1 MSEQTAAPI
10 GKVPTAISSAVTD
23 GSWNEVTVNRLGK
36 RVHRISGRSDGPDC
50 ILKIQPAVAKRPGV
64 PTLEDERDRLQ
75 WLSARLPAPE
85 VIACETNDDG
95 TTFLVT
101 ELIEGTAGDDMLNRL
116 DSDQTLS
123 AFAATLGKLHTVPI
137 NDCPFDA
144 RIAVRLVDA
153 EARVQG
159 GLVRAEHLDVAYR
172 QQSPERL
179 LAVLRDMLPDTE
191 ELVVTHGAYS
201 LDNVMLQDGEV
212 VGMLDV
218 GRLGVA
224 DRHADL
230 ALAARSI
237 TRQLGPDAVGRFM
250 VAYGLEWP
258 DSRKIDFYLLL
269 RELF

>member
-1 MSEQTAAPI
+1 MSDQIAAPI
-10 GKVPTAISSAVTD
+10 GKVPSAVSSAVSD
-23 GSWNEVTVNRLGK
+23 GSWNELTVNRLGK
-36 RVHRISGRSDGPDC
+36 RVHRISGRSDGPER
-50 ILKIQPAVAKRPGV
+50 ILKIQPAAAKRAGV

-75 WLSARLPAPE
+75 WLGARLRAPE
-85 VIACETNDDG
+85 VIACETNDDD

-101 ELIEGTAGDDMLNRL
+101 EFIDGTAGDDMLNRL
-116 DSDQTLS
+116 DSDRTLA
-123 AFAATLGKLHTVPI
+123 AFATTLATLHAVPI
-137 NDCPFDA
+137 NDCPFDSRNA
-144 RIAVRLVDA
+144 IRLADA
-153 EARVQG
+153 EARVQS
-159 GLVRAEHLDVAYR
+159 GLVRPEHLDVAYR

-179 LAVLRDMLPDTE
+179 LAVLHDTLPDTE

-201 LDNVMLQDGEV
+201 LDNVMLNDGEV

-250 VAYGLEWP
+250 IAYGLEWP